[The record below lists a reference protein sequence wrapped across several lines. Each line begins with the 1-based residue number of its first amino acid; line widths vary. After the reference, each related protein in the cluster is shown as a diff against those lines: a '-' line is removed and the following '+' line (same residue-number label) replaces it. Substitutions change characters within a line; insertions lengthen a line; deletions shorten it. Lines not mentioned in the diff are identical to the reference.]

1 MEESK
6 YIGDLI
12 KQTQNLNEF
21 STERLEEEQS
31 IRDTLLDQTNYL
43 GSQLEL
49 KKNLKR
55 SVNSIYDIQSDIL
68 NQENQIL
75 GTRESYLKIQKNID
89 KIDRQINSLERDKES
104 LLKHESKISND
115 IINSINQQVAEAKRI
130 RSSLKDQA
138 EVSSQ
143 TRKNLG
149 VSTFQLFSEIL
160 ANVGGKASQ
169 IAKPFEA
176 AAEASRKSVEPLI
189 ERNQAIS
196 KFRDVRSKLDEIASG
211 SIKATEDLSQK
222 LGLLGKNGE
231 VLTGG
236 AAKEAAANALK
247 IGDSLGDPIS
257 KASIHA
263 KGLQA
268 GAMAIGPVLMALW
281 GPLGIITGIAT
292 LVKGVVNAMFE
303 ASQMTA
309 DFSNNFLISRD
320 LSRKLYMDSFKI
332 IDKYNQTEAIEGR
345 NMILREDMF
354 RGHEAINESLGLSMN
369 FMTGFD
375 EAMSMDVAEV
385 GKLMKTFDLSEE
397 NAGRVFMDAQIT
409 GQSVK
414 EFSQNLYGD
423 LTMMGARTGVMMDF
437 NKLITEAA
445 NISGRLRH
453 EMGGTVDNIAKSLY
467 SAKVAGL
474 DLEAASGSHTKL
486 LDVYESINNEKDLEQ
501 ITGKDIDGNRLRE
514 LAMYGTQKQL
524 LSAIMSEA
532 SKMGGF
538 LNMTRTQQEAF
549 SKMVGISA
557 DDIIDMIYKRQEMAA
572 IQKAHAQKMAIF
584 EEEKNRLLALGI
596 DISNEEEFMEKY
608 GISER
613 YAMLVELGASD
624 TEIKKRLMTMVTT
637 AKEEESAAEKFQ
649 RAIGILKDK
658 FVRFVGDGESLDLI
672 ITRLTDFINSKA
684 VRYLLGT
691 SDKDLINGILEAD
704 IDENQG
710 KIVAEEIGRAL
721 QNANE
726 DQEVYYDPLTGNITY
741 IDKIDPRSQELRDQL
756 SSLLD
761 PKTGAYALI
770 DEMYLGYGKGTISPL
785 ESTEIGRIENL
796 LFLLSGIETGMLGM
810 ETTTDVD
817 TSDPGVTIIGKNKDF
832 FREINETFEM
842 SKNTSEEFAK
852 NRSAVLNSLPP
863 ELRAMAQ
870 TGELQSVLQDILFQ
884 YDIENRQEFMNAGT
898 SLVEQGFINVTDI
911 QLENNKLTEQALR
924 NQMDSETL
932 DAAFGLLE
940 NRIIYS
946 LSAEATGQAE
956 SLSENNQLMLG
967 MFLKNYGGSDE
978 DIRHMKEIMRGD
990 NERFGVDARTREILD
1005 KQNFNMQKGKID
1017 FQKYTSQE
1025 YEADKQRNLTN
1036 VAKIGGGIVLS
1047 GGGFF
1052 SYLALL
1058 GGSGAQVVHNELT
1071 EGSNQPDMLDG
1082 MDFSNIGKGF
1092 SKFFD
1097 DFIQS
1102 PGQIPQAFQKG
1113 ELNAGGNTPSNDPII
1128 QLLEK
1133 LVVSLEQ
1140 QPNKVDLDANAIG
1153 AGIVN
1158 TSTRIGTTVR

>member
-49 KKNLKR
+49 KKSLKR

-89 KIDRQINSLERDKES
+89 KIDRQINSLERDKKF
-104 LLKHESKISND
+104 LLKHESKVSKD
-115 IINSINQQVAEAKRI
+115 VVDSINQQVAEAKRI
-130 RSSLKDQA
+130 KSNLKDQA
-138 EVSSQ
+138 KVSSQ

-196 KFRDVRSKLDEIASG
+196 KFKDVRSELDKIAQG
-211 SIKATEDLSQK
+211 SINATEDLSKK

-231 VLTGG
+231 VLTGD

-247 IGDSLGDPIS
+247 VGDSLGDPIS

-263 KGLQA
+263 KGLKA

-281 GPLGIITGIAT
+281 GPFGIIAGIAS

-354 RGHEAINESLGLSMN
+354 KAHEAINESLGLSMN

-397 NAGRVFMDAQIT
+397 NAGRIFMDAQIT

-467 SAKVAGL
+467 SAKVSGL
-474 DLEAASGSHTKL
+474 NLEAASGSHTKL
-486 LDVYESINNEKDLEQ
+486 LDVYESINSERELEQ
-501 ITGKDIDGNRLRE
+501 ITGYDIDGNRLRE

-572 IQKAHAQKMAIF
+572 IQKAHAQQMAIF

-658 FVRFVGDGESLDLI
+658 FVRFVGDGEALDLI

-684 VRYLLGT
+684 VRYLMGT

-710 KIVAEEIGRAL
+710 KIMATEIERAL

-770 DEMYLGYGKGTISPL
+770 DEMYLGGGKGTISPL
-785 ESTEIGRIENL
+785 ESTEMGRIENL
-796 LFLLSGIETGMLGM
+796 LFLLSGFEYGQMGYLSTQN
-810 ETTTDVD
+810 VD
-817 TSDPGVTIIGKNKDF
+817 TSDPGVTIIGKNKNL
-832 FREINETFEM
+832 FREIDETFEM
-842 SKNTSEEFAK
+842 RKNTSEEFAK
-852 NRSAVLNSLPP
+852 NRSAALNALPP

-870 TGELQSVLQDILFQ
+870 TGELQSILQDILFQ
-884 YDIENRQEFMNAGT
+884 YAMENRQEFMNAGQ
-898 SLVEQGFINVTDI
+898 SIVEQGFINVTDI

-932 DAAFGLLE
+932 NAGFELLE
-940 NRIIYS
+940 NRILYS

-956 SLSENNQLMLG
+956 SLSENNQLMLK

-990 NERFGVDARTREILD
+990 NEKFGIDTRTRGILD
-1005 KQNFNMQKGKID
+1005 EQNFNMQKGKID

-1025 YEADKQRNLTN
+1025 YEADKQKNLTN
-1036 VAKIGGGIVLS
+1036 VAKIGGGITLGLV
-1047 GGGFF
+1047 GGPLG
-1052 SYLALL
+1052 SLALMV
-1058 GGSGAQVVHNELT
+1058 GGAAEYAH
-1071 EGSNQPDMLDG
+1071 
-1082 MDFSNIGKGF
+1082 
-1092 SKFFD
+1092 SKLN
-1097 DFIQS
+1097 DFIQT

-1113 ELNAGGNTPSNDPII
+1113 ELNTGGNTPSNDPII

-1133 LVVSLEQ
+1133 LVISLEQ
-1140 QPNKVDLDANAIG
+1140 QPDKVDLDANVIG
-1153 AGIVN
+1153 IGIST
-1158 TSTRIGTTVR
+1158 TSTSIGTTVR

>member
-49 KKNLKR
+49 KKSLKR

-89 KIDRQINSLERDKES
+89 KIDRQINSLERDKKF
-104 LLKHESKISND
+104 LLKHESKVSKD
-115 IINSINQQVAEAKRI
+115 VVDSINQQVAEAKRI
-130 RSSLKDQA
+130 KSNLKDQA
-138 EVSSQ
+138 KVSSQ

-196 KFRDVRSKLDEIASG
+196 KFKDVRSELDKIAQG
-211 SIKATEDLSQK
+211 SINATEDLSKK

-231 VLTGG
+231 VLTGD

-263 KGLQA
+263 KGLKA

-281 GPLGIITGIAT
+281 GPFGIIAGIAS

-354 RGHEAINESLGLSMN
+354 KAHEAINESLGLSMN

-397 NAGRVFMDAQIT
+397 NAGRIFMDAQIT

-467 SAKVAGL
+467 SAKVSGL
-474 DLEAASGSHTKL
+474 NLEAASGSHTKL
-486 LDVYESINNEKDLEQ
+486 LDVYESINSERELEQ
-501 ITGKDIDGNRLRE
+501 ITGYDIDGNRLRE

-572 IQKAHAQKMAIF
+572 IQKAHAQQMAIF

-658 FVRFVGDGESLDLI
+658 FVRFVGDGEALDLI
-672 ITRLTDFINSKA
+672 VTRLTDFINSKA
-684 VRYLLGT
+684 VRYLMGT

-710 KIVAEEIGRAL
+710 KIMATEIERAL

-770 DEMYLGYGKGTISPL
+770 DEMYLGGGKGTISPL
-785 ESTEIGRIENL
+785 ESTEMGRIENL
-796 LFLLSGIETGMLGM
+796 LFLLSGFEYGQMGYLSTQN
-810 ETTTDVD
+810 VD
-817 TSDPGVTIIGKNKDF
+817 TSDPGVTIIGKNKNL
-832 FREINETFEM
+832 FREIDETFEM
-842 SKNTSEEFAK
+842 RKNTSEEFAK
-852 NRSAVLNSLPP
+852 NRSAALNALPP

-870 TGELQSVLQDILFQ
+870 TGELQSILQDILFQ
-884 YDIENRQEFMNAGT
+884 YAMENRQEFMNAGQ
-898 SLVEQGFINVTDI
+898 SIVEQGFINVTDI

-932 DAAFGLLE
+932 NAGFELLE
-940 NRIIYS
+940 NRILYS

-956 SLSENNQLMLG
+956 SLSENNQLMLK

-990 NERFGVDARTREILD
+990 NEKFGVDTRTRGILD
-1005 KQNFNMQKGKID
+1005 EQNFNMQKGKID

-1025 YEADKQRNLTN
+1025 YEADKQKNLTN
-1036 VAKIGGGIVLS
+1036 VAKIGGGITLGLV
-1047 GGGFF
+1047 GGPLG
-1052 SYLALL
+1052 SLALMV
-1058 GGSGAQVVHNELT
+1058 GGAAEYAH
-1071 EGSNQPDMLDG
+1071 
-1082 MDFSNIGKGF
+1082 
-1092 SKFFD
+1092 SKLN
-1097 DFIQS
+1097 DFIQT

-1113 ELNAGGNTPSNDPII
+1113 ELNTGGNTPSNDPII

-1133 LVVSLEQ
+1133 LVISLEQ
-1140 QPNKVDLDANAIG
+1140 QPDKVDLDANVIG
-1153 AGIVN
+1153 IGIST
-1158 TSTRIGTTVR
+1158 TSTSIGTTVR

>member
-49 KKNLKR
+49 KKSLKR

-89 KIDRQINSLERDKES
+89 KIDRQINSLERDKKF
-104 LLKHESKISND
+104 LLKHESKVSKD
-115 IINSINQQVAEAKRI
+115 VVDSINQQVAEAKRI
-130 RSSLKDQA
+130 KSNLKDQA
-138 EVSSQ
+138 KVSSQ

-196 KFRDVRSKLDEIASG
+196 KFRDVRSELDKIAEG
-211 SIKATEDLSQK
+211 SIDATEDLSRK

-231 VLTGG
+231 VLTGD

-247 IGDSLGDPIS
+247 VGDSLGDPIS

-263 KGLQA
+263 KGLKA

-281 GPLGIITGIAT
+281 GPFGIIAGIAS

-354 RGHEAINESLGLSMN
+354 KAHEAINESLGLSMN

-397 NAGRVFMDAQIT
+397 NAGRIFMDAQIT

-467 SAKVAGL
+467 SAKVSGL
-474 DLEAASGSHTKL
+474 NLEAASGSHTKL
-486 LDVYESINNEKDLEQ
+486 LDVYESINSERELEQ
-501 ITGKDIDGNRLRE
+501 ITGYDIDGNRLRE

-572 IQKAHAQKMAIF
+572 IQKAHAQQMAIF

-658 FVRFVGDGESLDLI
+658 FVRFVGDGEALDLI

-684 VRYLLGT
+684 VRYLMGT

-710 KIVAEEIGRAL
+710 KIMATEIERAL

-770 DEMYLGYGKGTISPL
+770 DEMYLGGGKGTISPL
-785 ESTEIGRIENL
+785 ESTEMGRIENL
-796 LFLLSGIETGMLGM
+796 LFLLSGFEYGQMGYLSTQN
-810 ETTTDVD
+810 VD
-817 TSDPGVTIIGKNKDF
+817 TSDPGVTIIGKNKNL
-832 FREINETFEM
+832 FREIDETFEM
-842 SKNTSEEFAK
+842 RKNTSEEFAK
-852 NRSAVLNSLPP
+852 NRSAALNALPP

-870 TGELQSVLQDILFQ
+870 TGELQSILQDILFQ
-884 YDIENRQEFMNAGT
+884 YAMENRQEFMNAGQ
-898 SLVEQGFINVTDI
+898 SIVEQGFINVTDI

-932 DAAFGLLE
+932 NAGFELLE
-940 NRIIYS
+940 NRILYS

-956 SLSENNQLMLG
+956 SLSENNQLMLK

-990 NERFGVDARTREILD
+990 NEKFGVDTRTRGILD
-1005 KQNFNMQKGKID
+1005 EQNFNMQKGKID

-1025 YEADKQRNLTN
+1025 YEADKQKNLTN
-1036 VAKIGGGIVLS
+1036 VAKIGGGITLGLV
-1047 GGGFF
+1047 GGPLG
-1052 SYLALL
+1052 SLALMV
-1058 GGSGAQVVHNELT
+1058 GGAAEYAH
-1071 EGSNQPDMLDG
+1071 
-1082 MDFSNIGKGF
+1082 
-1092 SKFFD
+1092 SKLN
-1097 DFIQS
+1097 DFIQT

-1113 ELNAGGNTPSNDPII
+1113 ELNTGGNTPSNDPII

-1133 LVVSLEQ
+1133 LVISLEQ
-1140 QPNKVDLDANAIG
+1140 QPDKVDLDANVIG
-1153 AGIVN
+1153 IGIST
-1158 TSTRIGTTVR
+1158 TSTSIGTTVR

>member
-49 KKNLKR
+49 KKSLKR

-89 KIDRQINSLERDKES
+89 KIDRQINSLERDKKF
-104 LLKHESKISND
+104 LLKHESKVSKD
-115 IINSINQQVAEAKRI
+115 VVDSINQQVAEAKRI
-130 RSSLKDQA
+130 KSNLKDQA
-138 EVSSQ
+138 KVSSQ

-196 KFRDVRSKLDEIASG
+196 KFKDVRSELDKIAQG
-211 SIKATEDLSQK
+211 SINATEDLSKK

-231 VLTGG
+231 VLTGD

-263 KGLQA
+263 KGLKA

-281 GPLGIITGIAT
+281 GPFGIIAGIAS

-354 RGHEAINESLGLSMN
+354 KAHEAINESLGLSMN

-397 NAGRVFMDAQIT
+397 NAGRIFMDAQIT

-467 SAKVAGL
+467 SAKVSGL
-474 DLEAASGSHTKL
+474 NLEAASGSHTKL
-486 LDVYESINNEKDLEQ
+486 LDVYESINSERELEQ
-501 ITGKDIDGNRLRE
+501 ITGYDIDGNRLRE

-572 IQKAHAQKMAIF
+572 IQEAHAKQMAMF

-658 FVRFVGDGESLDLI
+658 FVRFVGDGEALDLI
-672 ITRLTDFINSKA
+672 VTRLTDFINSKA
-684 VRYLLGT
+684 VRYLMGT

-710 KIVAEEIGRAL
+710 KIMATEIERAL

-770 DEMYLGYGKGTISPL
+770 DEMYLGGGKGTISPL
-785 ESTEIGRIENL
+785 ESTEMGRIENL
-796 LFLLSGIETGMLGM
+796 LFLLSGFEYGQMGYLSTQN
-810 ETTTDVD
+810 VD
-817 TSDPGVTIIGKNKDF
+817 TSDPGVTIIGKNKNL
-832 FREINETFEM
+832 FREIDETFEM
-842 SKNTSEEFAK
+842 RKNTSEEFAK
-852 NRSAVLNSLPP
+852 NRSAALNALPP

-870 TGELQSVLQDILFQ
+870 TGELQSILQDILFQ
-884 YDIENRQEFMNAGT
+884 YAMENRQEFMNAGQ
-898 SLVEQGFINVTDI
+898 SIVEQGFINVTDI

-932 DAAFGLLE
+932 NAGFELLE
-940 NRIIYS
+940 NRILYS

-956 SLSENNQLMLG
+956 SLSENNQLMLK

-990 NERFGVDARTREILD
+990 NEKFGIDTRTRGILD
-1005 KQNFNMQKGKID
+1005 EQNFNMQKGKID

-1025 YEADKQRNLTN
+1025 YEADKQKNLTN
-1036 VAKIGGGIVLS
+1036 VAKIGGGITLGLV
-1047 GGGFF
+1047 GGPLG
-1052 SYLALL
+1052 SLALMV
-1058 GGSGAQVVHNELT
+1058 GGAAEYAH
-1071 EGSNQPDMLDG
+1071 
-1082 MDFSNIGKGF
+1082 
-1092 SKFFD
+1092 SKLN
-1097 DFIQS
+1097 DFIQT

-1113 ELNAGGNTPSNDPII
+1113 ELNTGGNTPSNDPII

-1133 LVVSLEQ
+1133 LVISLEQ
-1140 QPNKVDLDANAIG
+1140 QPDKVDLDANVIG
-1153 AGIVN
+1153 IGIST
-1158 TSTRIGTTVR
+1158 TSTSIGTTVR